1 MAVSRGGFSS
11 RLGFIMAAAG
21 SAVGLGN
28 IWGFPTQTANNG
40 GAAFVLVYLVLAFSL
55 AYPAFMAELLIGRY
69 GQANAVTSL
78 QKMSRT
84 LWQQRFAFLV
94 GFSGIICAALILS
107 FYGII
112 AGWMMSYAIEPLV
125 RLTGLEQAANWLV
138 AQSLSRN
145 LLFTASFMLLTV
157 FIIRKGVEKGIEQWS
172 KRLMPLLLALLVVLS
187 AYVLTLAGAMEGL
200 DVYLNPDISR
210 VLEPDLLISALGH
223 AFFSLSLGT
232 SVMVIY
238 GSYISKKENI
248 VVLGAQV
255 ALLDVAIA
263 FLAGLLIIPA
273 MYVAQA
279 QGITI
284 FAEDGSLIS
293 GSGIVFVVLPALFK
307 GMGDIGTFVASLF
320 FILMSIAALTSS
332 ISMLEGPVSY
342 VVERHHIERK
352 KASSL
357 IGLSIFILSVVIVM
371 NIEWMLD
378 VIAIASTQY
387 GQPIIAMLCCVF
399 VGWIWH
405 RSELLAE
412 IKQGDHDIEK
422 TLFWLIWPW
431 YTKFVCPTA
440 IAVVFIHSLGYLD
453 ALWAWLIFWLS

>member
-1 MAVSRGGFSS
+1 MAVSRGEFSS

-28 IWGFPTQTANNG
+28 IWGFPTQTASNG
-40 GAAFVLVYLVLAFSL
+40 GAAFVLVYLVLAFTL

-84 LWQQRFAFLV
+84 LFHKRFAFFV

-112 AGWMMSYAIEPLV
+112 AGWMMSYALEPVLSIAGA
-125 RLTGLEQAANWLV
+125 TNAADWVV
-138 AQSLSRN
+138 AQSLPRN
-145 LLFTASFMLLTV
+145 ILFTALFMFLTI
-157 FIIRKGVEKGIEQWS
+157 FIIRRGVEDGIEKWS
-172 KRLMPLLLALLVVLS
+172 KRLMPMLITLLILLIG
-187 AYVLTLAGAMEGL
+187 YVFTLEGASEGL
-200 DVYLNPDISR
+200 IAYLSPDISR
-210 VLEPDLLISALGH
+210 VLEPNLLISALGQ

-232 SVMVIY
+232 SVMIIY
-238 GSYISKKENI
+238 GSYISKKENLVTI
-248 VVLGAQV
+248 GAQV
-255 ALLDVAIA
+255 TLIDVSIA

-279 QGITI
+279 QGVAI

-293 GSGIVFVVLPALFK
+293 GSGLVFTVLPALFNT
-307 GMGDIGTFVASLF
+307 MGTGGLFVASAF

-332 ISMLEGPVSY
+332 ISMLEGPVSF
-342 VVERHHIERK
+342 VVERHEVERK
-352 KASSL
+352 KATTL
-357 IGLSIFILSVVIVM
+357 IGILIFLISIAIIS
-371 NIEWMLD
+371 NIGVMLD
-378 VIAIASTQY
+378 FVAILATQY
-387 GQPIIAMLCCVF
+387 GQPLIAMLCCIF

-405 RSELLAE
+405 RNEILQE
-412 IKQGDHDIEK
+412 IKQGNDGVESSF
-422 TLFWLIWPW
+422 FWKVWPW

-440 IAVVFIHSLGYLD
+440 IAIVFIHSL
-453 ALWAWLIFWLS
+453 